1 LRHEINVTKAL
12 TDIGNAVRSSKP
24 FMLPV
29 YDPGRVPD
37 PVVNAGALIIINDRS
52 DGVPR
57 GRLALSNGSTW
68 DKLAYELDVSPAQ
81 PVQSVAPLV
90 HQIVRD
96 MLPALIP
103 PQQLV
108 SLPAPAM
115 PPPLP
120 QMPAGDDL
128 RAVAEAILAMSEHI
142 NALQIKVHEQDQ
154 RIAYLEHHAA
164 DKSQIRIAGAA

>member
-1 LRHEINVTKAL
+1 MTKAL

-24 FMLPV
+24 IMLPV
-29 YDPGRVPD
+29 YEPGRVPD
-37 PVVNAGALIIINDRS
+37 PVVNSGALIIINDRS
-52 DGVPR
+52 DGIPR

-68 DKLAYELDVSPAQ
+68 DKLAYEIDVPRETQPAQ
-81 PVQSVAPLV
+81 NVAPLV

-108 SLPAPAM
+108 SLPAPVVAQ
-115 PPPLP
+115 PPPP
-120 QMPAGDDL
+120 TAPPASEDL
-128 RAVAEAILAMSEHI
+128 RAVADAILAMSGHI
-142 NALQIKVHEQDQ
+142 NELQHRVHEQEQ

>member
-1 LRHEINVTKAL
+1 MTKAL
-12 TDIGNAVRSSKP
+12 QDIGNAVRSSKP
-24 FMLPV
+24 IMLPV

-37 PVVNAGALIIINDRS
+37 PVVNSGALIIINDRS
-52 DGVPR
+52 DGIPR

-68 DKLAYELDVSPAQ
+68 DKLAYELDVPRETQ
-81 PVQSVAPLV
+81 PVQNVAPLV

-108 SLPAPAM
+108 SLPAPVA
-115 PPPLP
+115 PPPP
-120 QMPAGDDL
+120 PAAPPAPASEDL
-128 RAVAEAILAMSEHI
+128 RAVADAILAMSGHI
-142 NALQIKVHEQDQ
+142 NELQHRVHEQEQ

-164 DKSQIRIAGAA
+164 DKSEIRIAGAA